1 MLFSNGWFCIT
12 TQLFIK
18 ISFRPRTAGW
28 YVVTNGKIFVWVFF
42 LCWRA
47 NLLSSKRT
55 PVRDLSMKLL
65 GYPRALRHSLK
76 FERHSSYVVC
86 EGFVRRSLVASPLI
100 NLVLH
105 PEGGRRWN
113 ACIGK
118 FQILPTRFGKFKILL
133 ARFGK
138 LKILP
143 ARFGKFKILR
153 QDLENSRSCNSP
165 LANSLQ

>member
-65 GYPRALRHSLK
+65 GYPRALRRSLK
-76 FERHSSYVVC
+76 FERHSSKVVC
-86 EGFVRRSLVASPLI
+86 EEFVLRSLVASPLMKPQ
-100 NLVLH
+100 NWTLDQVAVLCFAVGNG
-105 PEGGRRWN
+105 EMYR
-113 ACIGK
+113 
-118 FQILPTRFGKFKILL
+118 L
-133 ARFGK
+133 AKQSSTLTVEQAKQRK
-138 LKILP
+138 K
-143 ARFGKFKILR
+143 KM
-153 QDLENSRSCNSP
+153 Q
-165 LANSLQ
+165 SLDKRI